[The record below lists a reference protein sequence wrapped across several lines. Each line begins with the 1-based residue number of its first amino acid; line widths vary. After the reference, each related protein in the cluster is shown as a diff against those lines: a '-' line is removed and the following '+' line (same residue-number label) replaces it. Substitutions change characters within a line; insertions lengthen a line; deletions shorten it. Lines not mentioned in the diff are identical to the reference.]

1 MPKFPYPE
9 NPAPTEAKLIDVIK
23 RRWSPLAFSAEP
35 IEPEKMEALFEAMRW
50 TQSSRNEQP
59 WRVIYATKENP
70 EDFSK
75 LSSLLSEGNE
85 YAKNAYLLLLICAMP
100 NYVYQDKP
108 NRMHQHDAGAASHAI
123 FLQAVGMGLI
133 AHQMGG
139 FDQEAAYELLDIP
152 NGVPLMSMMAV
163 GYPGDE
169 SKIDKEKLSKRY
181 KQSRERKE
189 VSTFV
194 FKGKW
199 KKI

>member
-85 YAKNAYLLLLICAMP
+85 YAKNAYL
-100 NYVYQDKP
+100 
-108 NRMHQHDAGAASHAI
+108 RDAKLCLPRQAESDASA
-123 FLQAVGMGLI
+123 
-133 AHQMGG
+133 
-139 FDQEAAYELLDIP
+139 
-152 NGVPLMSMMAV
+152 
-163 GYPGDE
+163 
-169 SKIDKEKLSKRY
+169 
-181 KQSRERKE
+181 
-189 VSTFV
+189 
-194 FKGKW
+194 
-199 KKI
+199 